1 MRNHFTHPAQT
12 NLELYAQAIEHGYS
26 RDQCRVLADAYGFAL
41 RQVFPLARGSGK
53 PFIAHLVG
61 TASLVMES
69 GCPDHWVVGALL
81 HALYQRRVPFQDG
94 LAPEERRGVVA
105 ARFGPRVDDL
115 LHRYTAFESADLR
128 GLTGDLSATEADV
141 LALRLAD
148 DLEDLCGHALAL
160 HGNPGT
166 DEPGLRGGYR
176 WRREAKAAE
185 APVLLLLTER
195 LGLEGMH
202 RGFRHW
208 LDFAAVPEALADMRT
223 GWVSS
228 VNLEEDESHRDPRG
242 PQRTPPA

>member
-1 MRNHFTHPAQT
+1 MRDHFIDPAQT
-12 NLELYAQAIEHGYS
+12 NLELYAQAIALGYS
-26 RDQCRVLADAYGFAL
+26 HDQCRVLADAYLFAL

-69 GCPDHWVVGALL
+69 GCTDHWVIGALL
-81 HALYQRRVPFQDG
+81 HALYQRRVPFQDD
-94 LAPEERRGVVA
+94 LAPEERRSVVA

-128 GLTGDLSATEADV
+128 RLTDGATAAEADV
-141 LALRLAD
+141 LTLRLAD
-148 DLEDLCGHALAL
+148 ELEDICGHALAL
-160 HGNPGT
+160 HGSPGP

-176 WRREAKAAE
+176 WRRDAKTAE
-185 APVLLLLTER
+185 APVLLQLTER

-208 LDFAAVPEALADMRT
+208 LDFESVPGTLDVMRT

-228 VNLEEDESHRDPRG
+228 VNLEDERSSATPV
-242 PQRTPPA
+242 PQRKPPA